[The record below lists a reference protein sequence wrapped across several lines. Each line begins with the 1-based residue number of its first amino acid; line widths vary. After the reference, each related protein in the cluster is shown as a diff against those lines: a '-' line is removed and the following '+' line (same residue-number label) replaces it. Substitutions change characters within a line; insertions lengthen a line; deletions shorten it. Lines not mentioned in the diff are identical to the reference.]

1 MVQPC
6 QEESLVSFL
15 HPARHPHHPRQMS
28 QTFEPKDMSAAD
40 GRHPR
45 GAESYLL
52 IEEVKICCALVRY
65 VAIPSTFGFILVV
78 PLDLAFPVIVLVD
91 LITFL
96 IESEV

>member
-1 MVQPC
+1 
-6 QEESLVSFL
+6 
-15 HPARHPHHPRQMS
+15 
-28 QTFEPKDMSAAD
+28 MSAAD